1 MASPTAAVINFASA
15 LSDDEVRAAIH
26 GVNRQITENFAPIWG
41 YARDLI
47 FFAPAFDPAD
57 PDTLAQE
64 DVPADSVIY
73 LVNEASVPGALGFH
87 DLNLRDV
94 PFGFVFVLDPKDWT
108 TTLSHECLELILDPT
123 ATALIPGPDPRNA
136 AKTVLHAYEACDAVE
151 RLSYS
156 IGDIQVSDFVTPS
169 YFTPD
174 EAAGRNNDFL
184 GAGVPSFGVTRGSH
198 IAFFDLDSGNFE
210 TVFGEKAPARRN
222 LAMRAEKH
230 DHAKPER
237 PTDDKLRAIVNN
249 YRASKIAKRAS
260 GLPNVSG
267 LTRTARYRE
276 AVGKL
281 SRKAAGA

>member
-26 GVNRQITENFAPIWG
+26 GVNRQITENFASIWG
-41 YARDLI
+41 YARELM
-47 FFAPAFDPAD
+47 FFAPTFDPAD

-73 LVNEASVPGALGFH
+73 LVNEASVQGALGFH

-108 TTLSHECLELILDPT
+108 TTLSHECLELILDPM
-123 ATALIPGPDPRNA
+123 AMALIPGPDPRNA
-136 AKTVLHAYEACDAVE
+136 VKTVLHAYEACDAVE
-151 RLSYS
+151 RLSYA

-169 YFTPD
+169 YFTPG

-184 GAGVPSFGVTRGSH
+184 GVGVPSFGVTRGSH
-198 IAFFDLDSGNFE
+198 VSFFDLESGKFE
-210 TVFGEKAPARRN
+210 TVFGEKAPARGN
-222 LAMRAEKH
+222 LAIRAEQH

-237 PTDDKLRAIVNN
+237 PTDDKLRAIVNS
-249 YRASKIAKRAS
+249 YRASKVAKRAS
-260 GLPNVSG
+260 GLPQVNG

-276 AVGKL
+276 AVGRL
-281 SRKAAGA
+281 ARKTAGA